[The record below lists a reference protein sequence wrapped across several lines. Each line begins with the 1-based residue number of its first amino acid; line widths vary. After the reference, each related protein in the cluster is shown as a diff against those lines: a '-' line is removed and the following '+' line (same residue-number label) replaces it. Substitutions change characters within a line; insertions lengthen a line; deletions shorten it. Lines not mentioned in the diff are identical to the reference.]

1 MGSKKP
7 IIPGSKEYLE
17 ALAKSQGEIKND
29 DSSWYKR
36 NIVSP
41 TTTWLNT
48 RPGGPVI
55 SILKVA
61 SSFVPGVGEALD
73 VAEGNPELA
82 LIGSVPVFGDA
93 AQATGKVINEL
104 ASAVSKNKIVKVLPE
119 GKSLTS
125 NIDVLKKKI
134 KTASKKLKEQYDWS
148 SARYGKL
155 EDDGVGNRVRHFK
168 NRGKEES
175 IYPNTKDIDVPDYM
189 LDTKSSHYG
198 TFESI
203 YPEPYFE
210 KLPNGGYTSNTG
222 RFILS
227 DFLKTGGQIKP
238 NFIQRLEDPNRKSIP
253 DWMSFKRNP
262 LFNNR
267 GEFTNNYVDD
277 LINSQ
282 YPPISTHKMSYEYT
296 PDDSGRAIVYPDVQ
310 EINGKLVDFTRPPY
324 HSWAAYDSAL
334 DRGDYLT
341 MKDLEEARKW
351 VETYKDRYKNL
362 K

>member
-1 MGSKKP
+1 MSRCNT
-7 IIPGSKEYLE
+7 
-17 ALAKSQGEIKND
+17 ALNGTIQNADK
-29 DSSWYKR
+29 
-36 NIVSP
+36 
-41 TTTWLNT
+41 
-48 RPGGPVI
+48 VI
-55 SILKVA
+55 
-61 SSFVPGVGEALD
+61 FPGVGEALD

-104 ASAVSKNKIVKVLPE
+104 ASAVGKNKIVKVLPE
-119 GKSLTS
+119 GKSLAS

-189 LDTKSSHYG
+189 LDTKSSRYG

-210 KLPNGGYTSNTG
+210 KLPDGGYTSNTG

-238 NFIQRLEDPNRKSIP
+238 NL
-253 DWMSFKRNP
+253 M
-262 LFNNR
+262 
-267 GEFTNNYVDD
+267 T
-277 LINSQ
+277 
-282 YPPISTHKMSYEYT
+282 
-296 PDDSGRAIVYPDVQ
+296 
-310 EINGKLVDFTRPPY
+310 
-324 HSWAAYDSAL
+324 
-334 DRGDYLT
+334 
-341 MKDLEEARKW
+341 KDLEEARKW
-351 VETYKDRYKNL
+351 VEGYKNRYKNL